1 MSPFRL
7 YLFSSLLYFL
17 AATWLGGMYEDG
29 VREHLEFAPVV
40 VLCTIPLYAALL
52 QFVFIGSHFY
62 AAQLVFTLHLVA
74 FGLLVMIPFI
84 PWMYGSELQ
93 WRYFA
98 FLFPVGVYLFIA
110 LRRVYGRSALAT
122 LVGWVPVM
130 ALTNVLLFVVVY
142 GSARSECR
150 PGPTACAGPSVS
162 STCRT
167 GSRSRDR

>member
-93 WRYFA
+93 WRY
-98 FLFPVGVYLFIA
+98 
-110 LRRVYGRSALAT
+110 LRFCSRWACTSSSPSDASTGGARWRRS
-122 LVGWVPVM
+122 LVG
-130 ALTNVLLFVVVY
+130 Y
-142 GSARSECR
+142 R
-150 PGPTACAGPSVS
+150 
-162 STCRT
+162 
-167 GSRSRDR
+167 